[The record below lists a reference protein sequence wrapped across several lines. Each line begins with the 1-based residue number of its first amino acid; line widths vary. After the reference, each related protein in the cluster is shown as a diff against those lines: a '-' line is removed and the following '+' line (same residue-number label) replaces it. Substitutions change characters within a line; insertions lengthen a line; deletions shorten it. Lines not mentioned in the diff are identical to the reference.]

1 MYVAYGC
8 ADSVGCAFRTV
19 YVAHVI
25 CGVLFTDRF
34 VIANVLSCFQGV
46 SVKVDHLSDPS

>member
-8 ADSVGCAFRTV
+8 ADSTGCAFRTAC
-19 YVAHVI
+19 VAHFG
-25 CGVLFTDRF
+25 GVLSAGRF
-34 VIANVLSCFQGV
+34 VVASVLSCLQGV